1 MITIGIDQSYTSTGI
16 IAIEDNK
23 ILKAKIITSPSGD
36 LIFRRAWDISEEIK
50 SFVKEFENPIVSIE
64 GLAFAMT
71 GNATRDL
78 AGLQFCIVSKLMFQ
92 CNINPIIV
100 APPTLKKFAT
110 GNGKASK
117 DDMIN
122 MLPKVAF
129 DYFKNNMKLNKSK
142 GLTDIT
148 DAFYLAMYGLKE
160 SIK

>member
-16 IAIEDNK
+16 IALEDNK
-23 ILKAKIITSPSGD
+23 ILKAQIIQSPSGD
-36 LIFRRAWDISEEIK
+36 DIFCRAWNISEEIK
-50 SFVKEFENPIVSIE
+50 SFVLEFESPIVAIE
-64 GLAFAMT
+64 GLAFAMS

-78 AGLQFCIVSKLMFQ
+78 AGLQFCIISKLMFQ

-122 MLPKVAF
+122 MLPKATL
-129 DYFKNNMKLNKSK
+129 DYFKGNMKLNKSK

-148 DAFYLAMYGLKE
+148 DAYFLAMYGLKE